1 VSSAPQPTPRPRRS
15 LAPMI
20 AVFLVSLA
28 PIVAAFV
35 VYFNPQWWPTD
46 SGAYGQLVDPQR
58 PIPGP
63 AEMPL
68 ATLDGKPYDLNALR
82 GRWVL
87 ATADDAECPESC
99 ARKLF
104 IIRNTHASLG
114 KNVDRLMR
122 VWFITDGAPVPQK
135 VLDAYKGTVM
145 VRGKPADLAPF
156 LLGAGPAAASAVT
169 VADELD
175 GPIWMIDP
183 LGHLM
188 QQFPDEA
195 DPVEVRND
203 VRKLISN
210 SRIG

>member
-1 VSSAPQPTPRPRRS
+1 
-15 LAPMI
+15 
-20 AVFLVSLA
+20 
-28 PIVAAFV
+28 
-35 VYFNPQWWPTD
+35 
-46 SGAYGQLVDPQR
+46 
-58 PIPGP
+58 
-63 AEMPL
+63 
-68 ATLDGKPYDLNALR
+68 
-82 GRWVL
+82 
-87 ATADDAECPESC
+87 
-99 ARKLF
+99 
-104 IIRNTHASLG
+104 
-114 KNVDRLMR
+114 
-122 VWFITDGAPVPQK
+122 VPQK